1 MIRIIMKKI
10 LITIIIGL
18 KGGLGCLYGDSWIFA
33 TEEEAKNAFPNKTI
47 SSSVIVDPSYDQTFK
62 RVMSTDTDKVKYLM
76 SFLNSIYYPEAREN
90 DLMIRKIEALDK
102 ENTSIGKSSGA
113 GIKICDIACK
123 CTAYS
128 IGVEDSRKRRIDEV
142 GETFNVEMQRSPEV
156 DFIMRLVNY
165 GEILR
170 QKHKIPV
177 KGLGLLNYPVKT
189 SYQDE
194 SKCYALCEIDPAT
207 NTPTRLIGKKNIL
220 EANTIDL
227 RKFAPNASEKE
238 EKEGKEEIH
247 INGKKL
253 GIIGVT
259 WLKLL
264 GIKQWNSPTGKTPIK
279 YNIFYPES
287 IDDNIKGVIDIL
299 SNIDQETLEQIERQ
313 QTSSRNILE
322 GAKAEGAEI
331 QIIKSAKKMIE
342 GNERLEF
349 IAKYSGLTK
358 EIFEKHK
365 EELNLTTEQTE
376 ELMSFLND

>member
-1 MIRIIMKKI
+1 MKKI

-33 TEEEAKNAFPNKTI
+33 TEEEAKNAFPNETI

-62 RVMSTDTDKVKYLM
+62 LVMSTDTDNVKYLM

-102 ENTSIGKSSGA
+102 ENTNIGKSSGA

-128 IGVEDSRKRRIDEV
+128 IGTEDSRKRRIDEM
-142 GETFNVEMQRSPEV
+142 GESFNVEMQRSPEV

-177 KGLGLLNYPVKT
+177 KGLGLLNYPVRT

-194 SKCYALCEIDPAT
+194 SKCYALCEIDPET
-207 NTPTRLIGKKNIL
+207 NTPKRLIGDKNVL

-227 RKFAPNASEKE
+227 RKFAPNAPK
-238 EKEGKEEIH
+238 KEEIH

-264 GIKQWNSPTGKTPIK
+264 GIKQWNTPTEKTPIK

-299 SNIDQETLEQIERQ
+299 SKIDQETLELIERQ

-331 QIIKSAKKMIE
+331 QIIKSAKRMLQKEMD
-342 GNERLEF
+342 L
-349 IAKYSGLTK
+349 KDVVDCSGLTK

-365 EELNLTTEQTE
+365 KELNLTTEQTE

>member
-33 TEEEAKNAFPNKTI
+33 TEEEAKNAFPNETI

-128 IGVEDSRKRRIDEV
+128 IGAEDSRKRRIDEV

-194 SKCYALCEIDPAT
+194 SKCYALCEIDPET
-207 NTPTRLIGKKNIL
+207 NIPKRLIGKKNIL

-227 RKFAPNASEKE
+227 RKFAPNAS

-264 GIKQWNSPTGKTPIK
+264 GIKQWNTPTGKTPIK

-299 SNIDQETLEQIERQ
+299 SKIDQETLEQIERE
-313 QTSSRNILE
+313 QTHTRNVINSAIVE
-322 GAKAEGAEI
+322 K
-331 QIIKSAKKMIE
+331 IIETARKMIE
-342 GNERLEF
+342 GKESLES
-349 IAKYSGLTK
+349 IAKYIKYSGLTK
-358 EIFEKHK
+358 EIFEKLK
-365 EELNLTTEQTE
+365 EELSLTPEQTE
-376 ELMSFLND
+376 ELMSFLNN